1 AQGLAYHATRLG
13 IPSTIVMPKNTP
25 IVKVTQTEHHGAD
38 VILEGETFDA
48 AYAHSRKLEAEH
60 GFTFVHPFDD
70 PRIIAGQGTV
80 ALEMIEDVPD

>member
-1 AQGLAYHATRLG
+1 
-13 IPSTIVMPKNTP
+13 
-25 IVKVTQTEHHGAD
+25 KVTQTEHHGAD

-80 ALEMIEDVPD
+80 ALEMIEDVPDIDTLIIPIGGGGLISGC